1 MGEHRY
7 DRSNVAAGIVTY
19 NPDAQRLAE
28 NIAAIRPQVD
38 RVILVDNGSN
48 NAAERLCPFSDAADI
63 QIIFNDQNAGI
74 AAALNQI
81 MRAAEAGGYH
91 WCVTLDQDSV
101 SPDGMV
107 DAYLNYDQ
115 LDDDV
120 GIMFPLRVD
129 RNRPDFMY
137 VHTGDYEVVT
147 SGLGPITSGA
157 MVNLDAWRSVGG
169 FFEPLFIDYVDFE
182 FNARL
187 FRHGYKAVREN
198 QKILVHELGRCEEHM
213 FFGKKV
219 LSTNHSPMRKYYKAR
234 NALYYNHIY
243 RNEKAVRQYKWHLC
257 CEMIKIMLYEKNW
270 LRKCVA
276 IVRGMHDSRKF
287 LKTYRDRPI

>member
-48 NAAERLCPFSDAADI
+48 NAAERLRPFSDAADI

-107 DAYLNYDQ
+107 DAYL
-115 LDDDV
+115 
-120 GIMFPLRVD
+120 
-129 RNRPDFMY
+129 
-137 VHTGDYEVVT
+137 
-147 SGLGPITSGA
+147 
-157 MVNLDAWRSVGG
+157 
-169 FFEPLFIDYVDFE
+169 
-182 FNARL
+182 
-187 FRHGYKAVREN
+187 
-198 QKILVHELGRCEEHM
+198 
-213 FFGKKV
+213 
-219 LSTNHSPMRKYYKAR
+219 
-234 NALYYNHIY
+234 
-243 RNEKAVRQYKWHLC
+243 
-257 CEMIKIMLYEKNW
+257 
-270 LRKCVA
+270 
-276 IVRGMHDSRKF
+276 
-287 LKTYRDRPI
+287 